1 MMSTEN
7 TGKELAPLADPGL
20 PEHVH
25 RKADVDPRAA
35 QRAERQVGTLFLL
48 SVVGTL
54 LFVYAYVGI
63 DEDLFVF
70 VPVMGNTNA
79 HQLFLG
85 LGLAMAL
92 FFIGMAAVHWAKT
105 LMPDHEVIDQ
115 RKEQRSK
122 NEDREDFVTTVKER
136 SAEAGLGRRPFIK
149 RTMGLALGLVGIS
162 PILLLRDLGPLPG
175 NDLNETNWKAGTR
188 LVTDPGDRPIKPSDL
203 EVGGVVQVQP
213 EFPPNKERH
222 LDDIAQDSLLL
233 IRIRPEEFN
242 LDPERL
248 SWTYEGIIAF
258 SKICSHMG
266 CAVALYEQTTKHLL
280 CPCHQSTFDVTR
292 AAKVIFGPAA
302 RPLPQLPITV
312 DNEGYLVAKAPFNE
326 AVGPSFWGRDSK

>member
-1 MMSTEN
+1 MTNEI
-7 TGKELAPLADPGL
+7 APLTDPGL

-25 RKADVDPRAA
+25 RKADVDERAA
-35 QRAERQVGTLFLL
+35 KKAERQVGILFLL
-48 SVVGTL
+48 SVIGTL
-54 LFVYAYVGI
+54 LFIFSYVGI
-63 DEDLFVF
+63 DEEAFIF
-70 VPVMGNTNA
+70 VPIMGTTNA

-105 LMPDHEVIDQ
+105 LMPDHEVIDI

-122 NEDREDFVTTVKER
+122 DEDRSNFVVTIKER

-149 RTMGLALGLVGIS
+149 RTMGLALGLVGLS
-162 PILLLRDLGPLPG
+162 PILLLRDLGPLPE
-175 NDLNETNWKAGTR
+175 NELNETNWAAGTR

-213 EFPPNKERH
+213 AFPEGKERH
-222 LDDIAQDSLLL
+222 LDDIAKDSVLL

-242 LDPERL
+242 LDAERF

-266 CAVALYEQTTKHLL
+266 CAVALYEQSTKHLL

-302 RPLPQLPITV
+302 RPLPQLAITV
-312 DNEGYLVAKAPFNE
+312 DSEGYLVAKAPFNE
-326 AVGPSFWGRDSK
+326 AVGPSFWERDSK